1 MNYDKIKEKLIEI
14 QKMMSEIPQECK
26 GMSEDAKKERRR
38 YMAIKSMIADILEY
52 LKIIEL

>member
-26 GMSEDAKKERRR
+26 GMSEEAKKERRR
-38 YMAIKSMIADILEY
+38 YIAIKSMIADILEH
-52 LKIIEL
+52 LNFC